1 MASKFRT
8 SHTIP
13 AEFPEILKDFVREIL
28 REQPQN
34 IYGFG
39 AEYFRDRADQAA
51 GNGGQMSQE
60 DLVQQLTTLFLQ
72 ADVDGNGV
80 LDRHEFK
87 QLMYDADLGLT
98 KNQIKLLYS
107 QADMN
112 DDGTIEYR
120 EFIPACVELILSI
133 QAREEARAVKEELE
147 AEAEEMADYFFHGMS
162 KDELEHLIREAFK
175 AADTDGSGELSLKEF
190 QVFLRDL
197 PLNLTKKEINSCMME
212 VDTNQDGQVS
222 MDEFIPLFHV
232 IMREM
237 IKNQILSV
245 QREPDEWS
253 EYLIA
258 CCQEHDPEGSG
269 YIKQQKMA
277 KAFREADLGLT
288 KFQIMT
294 VVGEAPS
301 GLVLP
306 ALLFVS
312 TCSAHVHVCSLALR
326 SVSRSLAGAL

>member
-98 KNQIKLLYS
+98 KKQIKLLYS

-133 QAREEARAVKEELE
+133 QA
-147 AEAEEMADYFFHGMS
+147 HS
-162 KDELEHLIREAFK
+162 
-175 AADTDGSGELSLKEF
+175 
-190 QVFLRDL
+190 
-197 PLNLTKKEINSCMME
+197 INSW
-212 VDTNQDGQVS
+212 
-222 MDEFIPLFHV
+222 FARPLH
-232 IMREM
+232 
-237 IKNQILSV
+237 
-245 QREPDEWS
+245 
-253 EYLIA
+253 
-258 CCQEHDPEGSG
+258 
-269 YIKQQKMA
+269 
-277 KAFREADLGLT
+277 
-288 KFQIMT
+288 
-294 VVGEAPS
+294 
-301 GLVLP
+301 
-306 ALLFVS
+306 
-312 TCSAHVHVCSLALR
+312 
-326 SVSRSLAGAL
+326 